1 MTKEILIQKI
11 KDKLDSDIFNDK
23 QYKKK
28 EIKDI
33 YEAFIDVILDEI
45 ENVSESDILKGN
57 NRINIP
63 LLGKLNII
71 LQDSF
76 IGRNPKTKEK
86 IKIPKGKRVYF
97 SPSKKIKDSLNKK

>member
-23 QYKKK
+23 KYKKK

-57 NRINIP
+57 NRLNIP
-63 LLGKLNII
+63 LLGRLNII

-86 IKIPKGKRVYF
+86 IKIPKGKRAYF